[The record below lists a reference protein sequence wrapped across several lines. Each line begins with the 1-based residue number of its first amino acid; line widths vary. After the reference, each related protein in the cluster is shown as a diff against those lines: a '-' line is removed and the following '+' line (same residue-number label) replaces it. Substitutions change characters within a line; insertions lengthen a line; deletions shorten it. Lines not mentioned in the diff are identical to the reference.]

1 MSFFANNGL
10 SRSGDTVIEIVKSTT
25 TGGAERAIQDFGEQN
40 FASLNSW
47 WKQDP
52 MKNHLKLQTFFGSQA
67 GTQSVP
73 LFQDVLQHDAILE
86 LNGWEDKFTYDTP
99 IDTDDCVKTAD
110 DTSYQQLAGAD
121 GTTFKIV
128 LNREFSPYT
137 TLTADG
143 MDGDAIS
150 VSDAEPVRD
159 LGWGWEHTVVLMTN
173 DPDKSYPSYLLQK
186 DIEYFE
192 TGGGIAEYSEK
203 LNTIHLPVGTKY
215 MTSEFQLGTG
225 QGVET
230 AVTGKANSVDLR
242 WGTTSSMDYIKEIES
257 FYKTGNEVVFM
268 QDKSTK
274 GSSSHKYTV
283 ASIQEMLAIQKFN
296 NNFSVSLMFQR
307 AATLKTNKG
316 VMRYNEGLWHQMRR
330 GYIITYAKRGGI
342 NKEHIKQARD
352 YVFKANPSMNSIDS
366 EITFECGS
374 EAFNN
379 ILEIFKPEFLHQ
391 LGNIQALL
399 GSERLIDNPVSGDL
413 YNLKLKPVRVT
424 SLYLPGIGQVTINEN
439 HQLNYVNITD
449 KNLRGMNPNGQDYT
463 TYSMIIWDASDKKYS
478 NNGDLPKGTS
488 RVGEDNGANI
498 YMVAPKGDKIFWGRE
513 NGRYSTQTATDIIA
527 SAKTMHS
534 SFFIYGFGAMLMLD
548 PSKFV
553 TIELEK
559 TARKGYK

>member
-1 MSFFANNGL
+1 MSFYANNVP
-10 SRSGDTVIEIVKSTT
+10 SRNGDTVIKIVKSTT
-25 TGGAERAIQDFGEQN
+25 TGGAERAIQALGDQN

-52 MKNHLKLQTFFGSQA
+52 LKNHLKLQTFFGSQKE
-67 GTQSVP
+67 TQSVP
-73 LFQDVLQHDAILE
+73 LFQDVLKHEAILE

-99 IDTDDCVKTAD
+99 IETDDCIKTVD
-110 DTSYQQLAGAD
+110 DTSYQQLAGQD

-143 MDGDAIS
+143 MDGDALS

-159 LGWGWEHTVVLMTN
+159 LGWGFEHTVVLMTN
-173 DPDKSYPSYLLQK
+173 DPDKTYPSYLLGK
-186 DIEYFE
+186 DIEYTE

-203 LNTIHLPVGTKY
+203 LNTIHMPVGTKY

-230 AVTGKANSVDLR
+230 SVTGKANSVDLR
-242 WGTTSSMDYIKEIES
+242 YGTTSSMDYIDEIEQY
-257 FYKTGNEVVFM
+257 YKKGQEVIFM
-268 QDKSTK
+268 EDKTTV

-307 AATLKTNKG
+307 AATLKTSKG

-330 GYIITYAKRGGI
+330 GYVITYPKRGAI

-352 YVFKANPSMNSIDS
+352 YVFKANPNKNTIDS

-379 ILEIFKPEFLHQ
+379 VLEIFKPEFLHQ

-413 YNLKLKPVRVT
+413 YNLALKPVRVT
-424 SLYLPGIGQVTINEN
+424 SVFLPGIGQVKINEN
-439 HQLNYVNITD
+439 HQLNYVGVTD
-449 KNLRGMNPNGQDYT
+449 KNLRGMNPNGYDYT

-478 NNGDLPKGTS
+478 NNSELPKGTT
-488 RVGEDNGANI
+488 RMGNDNGANI
-498 YMVAPKGDKIFWGRE
+498 YMVAPKGDKIFWGHE
-513 NGRYSTQTATDIIA
+513 NGRYSTKSATDIIA

-559 TARKGYK
+559 AARKGYK